1 MPKLSDLMLYLYLF
15 LCNMTQ
21 FINKLKF
28 IEANIK
34 WEVAGT
40 SAREYVL
47 LIDVS
52 ARGCHMLLFDRY
64 YITTENTK
72 SFDLL
77 GTLNYF
83 QLMRNGIRST
93 RQNYVPFSFN
103 SFSIKLVVVIN

>member
-34 WEVAGT
+34 WDVAGT
-40 SAREYVL
+40 SARKYVL

-52 ARGCHMLLFDRY
+52 ARGCHTLMFDRY

-83 QLMRNGIRST
+83 QLMRNGIRSI
-93 RQNYVPFSFN
+93 RQKLRSF
-103 SFSIKLVVVIN
+103 FV